1 MGIRWDCGSFGPA
14 GLFTMPEMS
23 AMTTLRIVALTV
35 DNGVRLHIYYIS
47 ELRPACSV
55 LDGGQGPPR
64 LSGDRRGGER
74 QEVDRP

>member
-35 DNGVRLHIYYIS
+35 DNGVRLHIFYIC
-47 ELRPACSV
+47 ELGRACWV
-55 LDGGQGPPR
+55 LEGGLGPPR
-64 LSGDRRGGER
+64 LSWDWRGGER